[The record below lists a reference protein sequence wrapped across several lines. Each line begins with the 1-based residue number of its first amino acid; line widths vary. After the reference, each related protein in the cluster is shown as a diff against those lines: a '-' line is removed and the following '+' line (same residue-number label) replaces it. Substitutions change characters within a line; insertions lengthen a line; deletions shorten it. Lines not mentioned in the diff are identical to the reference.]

1 MTNLYNSLKIENW
14 ILKISHRYLTI
25 FKQTPK
31 ITPTREISPP
41 PIREKIKPST
51 DSFVCPY
58 CSSKNFVRRGFR
70 QKKLEKVQLYIC
82 QDCHKTFT
90 QHFTK
95 GKHYPLPTIFDA
107 ISIYNLGYSLDQ
119 TCQIINRRASDHQK
133 TAQRAVLANLTDSNN
148 NWTDNL
154 KTNISSIRKLVKFS
168 YQNGVNSP
176 RVEPGKL
183 GLSVQPSEP
192 AEPTQDSVYTM
203 DLQPSTL
210 SHWLS
215 QTSDLCHFSHLRPY
229 AIKKYSPTDMV
240 IMSTLVHRQLYRY
253 RFHRAKCDL
262 AIQDD
267 FKNRRRQKVY
277 TMEGTY
283 QINNDTKK
291 ILNIRAIW
299 KKIN

>member
-1 MTNLYNSLKIENW
+1 MTNLYNSLKIENCK
-14 ILKISHRYLTI
+14 LKINEWYLTI
-25 FKQTPK
+25 TKQTPK
-31 ITPTREISPP
+31 ITPTREISTP
-41 PIREKIKPST
+41 PIREKTKPST
-51 DSFVCPY
+51 DSFACPY

-168 YQNGVNSP
+168 YQNGVDSP

-215 QTSDLCHFSHLRPY
+215 QTSDLCHFSRLRPY

-267 FKNRRRQKVY
+267 FKNRRHQKVY

-283 QINNDTKK
+283 QINHDTKK
-291 ILNIRAIW
+291 ILNIRAI
-299 KKIN
+299 

>member
-70 QKKLEKVQLYIC
+70 QKKMEKVQLYIC

-90 QHFTK
+90 AQITK

-119 TCQIINRRASDHQK
+119 TCQIINQRNQKIHLLADSLIKQHSDSVVSNLS
-133 TAQRAVLANLTDSNN
+133 TSNLTENDKIVNKQ
-148 NWTDNL
+148 D
-154 KTNISSIRKLVKFS
+154 KI
-168 YQNGVNSP
+168 GVDLGG
-176 RVEPGKL
+176 VEPPLSNLTGRTPHRSKPMQNL
-183 GLSVQPSEP
+183 LYTTGL
-192 AEPTQDSVYTM
+192 T
-203 DLQPSTL
+203 PSTL
-210 SHWLS
+210 STWLTE
-215 QTSDLCHFSHLRPY
+215 TSDLCHFSRLRPY
-229 AIKKYSPTDMV
+229 AIKKYPPTDMV
-240 IMSTLVHRQLYRY
+240 VMSTLVHRQLYRY

-262 AIQDD
+262 TIQDD

-291 ILNIRAIW
+291 ILNIRAI
-299 KKIN
+299 